1 MTAPI
6 DPAPAD
12 AVLLAL
18 GRVGSAI
25 TSAIGRGVAWFLRLP
40 WWVQVLCV
48 WAVGRA
54 YSAFFV
60 VTMAAHQGPNP
71 WSPETPS
78 YLEYINGWD
87 AGWFQ
92 EILKSGYPEV
102 LPRDAQGTLVNN
114 TWAFLPGYPY
124 LVRAVM
130 ALTGGS
136 WLVVAPAVLMISSA
150 IFFLMAYRLFRQRAE
165 HETTI
170 AALLLITFSTAAPVL
185 QFPYSESTTLVL
197 LTGWLLLMSR
207 GRYLWAALLLPVIAL
222 FRPLSAPLACATVI
236 IVVTTALAH
245 RRGGQPLRWTTLAS
259 LAVAAVTSIACVGL
273 WPGIV
278 AWRTGIPN
286 AYLLTEA
293 TWQQGKHLSVLA
305 LFFGSFERYFGA
317 DGILVALIA
326 LALIAWA
333 MLSAPTLRLGLV
345 SWAWVGAT
353 LGYLALIAPFDTTTI
368 RLGLFA
374 FPLALAAMWA
384 SPSRAYRTLLI
395 VMAAASQI
403 LWFTYAWY
411 WSGKGY
417 PTP

>member
-1 MTAPI
+1 
-6 DPAPAD
+6 
-12 AVLLAL
+12 
-18 GRVGSAI
+18 
-25 TSAIGRGVAWFLRLP
+25 
-40 WWVQVLCV
+40 
-48 WAVGRA
+48 
-54 YSAFFV
+54 
-60 VTMAAHQGPNP
+60 
-71 WSPETPS
+71 
-78 YLEYINGWD
+78 
-87 AGWFQ
+87 
-92 EILKSGYPEV
+92 
-102 LPRDAQGTLVNN
+102 
-114 TWAFLPGYPY
+114 
-124 LVRAVM
+124 
-130 ALTGGS
+130 
-136 WLVVAPAVLMISSA
+136 
-150 IFFLMAYRLFRQRAE
+150 MAYRLFRQQAE

-259 LAVAAVTSIACVGL
+259 MAVAAVTSIACVGL